1 MAQNTLWSWKRVVAK
16 VVFVVVRASASQLW
30 LRLKNPQQ
38 LEESCA
44 ESLSS
49 EPSERSQTNEDSED
63 SQDSEDSENKGPQCD
78 HPITTTL
85 GTNAYFYR
93 KRCRKCGEL
102 LMDRCRV
109 SK

>member
-1 MAQNTLWSWKRVVAK
+1 MVAK

-44 ESLSS
+44 ESLSR

-63 SQDSEDSENKGPQCD
+63 SEDSENKGPQCD
-78 HPITTTL
+78 HRITTTL

-93 KRCRKCGEL
+93 KRCRDCGEL
-102 LMDRCRV
+102 LMDRRRV
-109 SK
+109 FK